1 MLTEAQLMVKLEDMA
16 HSFNQLVKRRDYVK
30 AKYLYDTARNVAVAV
45 ELPPETMKKLFGIRG
60 SKGEEIQK
68 GLFPEELVQRVVYI
82 TTIKRT

>member
-1 MLTEAQLMVKLEDMA
+1 MLTEAQLMAKLEDMA

-45 ELPPETMKKLFGIRG
+45 ELRPEAVEKLFGIRG
-60 SKGEEIQK
+60 PKGEETKQ
-68 GLFPEELVQRVVYI
+68 GLFQEELVQKVYCI